1 MNITEVYGTLRMG
14 KVNFSET
21 TICYYEGEDWYV
33 KNGCADPQ
41 YNDVICMNDD
51 WLAVRNG
58 RIDSNFNGIA
68 SNASGEWYCEY
79 GQVQFDAS
87 GLVKSENDAFDGWY
101 YVRNGCVQKGQRP

>member
-1 MNITEVYGTLRMG
+1 
-14 KVNFSET
+14 
-21 TICYYEGEDWYV
+21 
-33 KNGCADPQ
+33 
-41 YNDVICMNDD
+41 MNDD

-79 GQVQFDAS
+79 GQVQFAAS

-101 YVRNGCVQKGQRP
+101 YVRNGCVQKGQETVVQNSSGWWYIGTDGKVDFHKEYSSTE